1 MVGTILATIVL
12 VGILGLVAL
21 PLALVWF
28 EDAPGPEGSDPTP
41 TE

>member
-28 EDAPGPEGSDPTP
+28 DDGPGAEGSDPAP
-41 TE
+41 TD